1 MEKNIPWVYYRA
13 FDPRYPIEQESAEP
27 SPGEQDSS
35 SDQDSGYPFNK
46 EILF

>member
-1 MEKNIPWVYYRA
+1 MEKNIPWVYYRT
-13 FDPRYPIEQESAEP
+13 FDPCYPIEEESEEP
-27 SPGEQDSS
+27 STCEQNFS